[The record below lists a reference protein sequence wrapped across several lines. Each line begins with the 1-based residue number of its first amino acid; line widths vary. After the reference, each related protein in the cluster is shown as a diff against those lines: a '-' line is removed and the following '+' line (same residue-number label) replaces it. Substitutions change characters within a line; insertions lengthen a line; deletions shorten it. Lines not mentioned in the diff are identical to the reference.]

1 MTSHDSRT
9 GLALLDRDECLQR
22 LEDDEIGRLAYSVGG
37 SPTIVPVNYRM
48 DGDSVVFRTDAGMK
62 LDMGR
67 RAPVSFEIDS
77 FDREHRSG
85 WSVVVSGWLDEVSTY
100 DAETYRRVHALPI
113 DPWAGGD
120 KEHWVRIRTSRI
132 TGRRVGP

>member
-1 MTSHDSRT
+1 MRSFDSRT
-9 GLALLDRDECLQR
+9 GIERLDRDECLRR
-22 LEDDEIGRLAYSVGG
+22 LEADEIGRLAFNVGG
-37 SPTIVPVNYRM
+37 SPVVVPVNYRM

-85 WSVVVSGWLDEVSTY
+85 WSVVVTGWCDEVTPY
-100 DAETYRRVHALPI
+100 EAETYKRLHELPI
-113 DPWAGGD
+113 DPWARGD
-120 KEHWVRIRTSRI
+120 KEHWMQIRASQI
-132 TGRRVGP
+132 TGRRVAP